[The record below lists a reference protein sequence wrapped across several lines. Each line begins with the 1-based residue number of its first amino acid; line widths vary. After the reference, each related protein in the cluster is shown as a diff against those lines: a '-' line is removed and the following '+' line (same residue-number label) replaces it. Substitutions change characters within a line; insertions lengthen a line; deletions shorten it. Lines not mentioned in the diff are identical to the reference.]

1 MDGTAIAAIVAAITL
16 LLIFIFAIY
25 LLRSTVNLVQ
35 QGSVGVVKRLGEFH
49 GIHEPGLVI
58 IAPFIDAI
66 VFVDMREIPGPATAR
81 RSSPR
86 TTWWSR

>member
-1 MDGTAIAAIVAAITL
+1 M
-16 LLIFIFAIY
+16 
-25 LLRSTVNLVQ
+25 RSTVNLVQ

-49 GIHEPGLVI
+49 GIHEPGMVLM

-66 VFVDMREIPGPATAR
+66 VFVDMREIRGPATVK

-86 TTWWSR
+86 TTWSWR